1 MGDQLRFLKNTNR
14 LSNFGSVDHKKKLK
28 NNKLF
33 STETN
38 RGHSTNQ
45 DFHDIRRMN
54 GTAMAPRESLFLRP
68 RSFFITC
75 RGQKMVFPIPM
86 LL

>member
-45 DFHDIRRMN
+45 DFHDVRRN
-54 GTAMAPRESLFLRP
+54 AR
-68 RSFFITC
+68 
-75 RGQKMVFPIPM
+75 KW
-86 LL
+86 